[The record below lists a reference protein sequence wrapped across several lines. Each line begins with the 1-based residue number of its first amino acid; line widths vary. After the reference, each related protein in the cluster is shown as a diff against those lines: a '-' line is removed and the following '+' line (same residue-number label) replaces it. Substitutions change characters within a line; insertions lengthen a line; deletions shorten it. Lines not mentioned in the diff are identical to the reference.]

1 MLEPYILPCV
11 DEMIDEVESGK
22 AWTLAHVPET
32 ISNLMRGMNDVASLV
47 PESFYEVTH
56 HHSKS
61 FSGLSYGCYHFVL
74 SRLER

>member
-22 AWTLAHVPET
+22 AWTLAHVPDT

-47 PESFYEVTH
+47 PESFYEVRQQIIDNIIIQNHLTMH
-56 HHSKS
+56 
-61 FSGLSYGCYHFVL
+61 
-74 SRLER
+74 R